1 MLMFLSR
8 NALLVGDPSP
18 FEAEATAVGFF
29 VGVILSRKRATQED
43 FTGGPMMGLGG
54 GISQMNSPSR
64 TLNATGEDTIAESPS
79 GGTTDCTELGGLKDE
94 PGVEESVLS
103 I

>member
-1 MLMFLSR
+1 MFLSR

-18 FEAEATAVGFF
+18 FEGETTAVGFF
-29 VGVILSRKRATQED
+29 EGVSLSRKRATQED

-64 TLNATGEDTIAESPS
+64 TLNATGEDSVAESPS
-79 GGTTDCTELGGLKDE
+79 GGIAGCTEFGGLEDE